1 MGTDIHT
8 IFQTKTK
15 DNQWYDIPHN
25 YNENRHYSLF
35 AWLAGVRQGNT
46 YIKPISEPRG
56 LPSDFQ
62 INGDIDHTTAIENI
76 EQGLRE
82 FYTAKYPYDG
92 SINMGYHSFSWL
104 LGSEIL
110 AAKPP
115 PVAKQGIVSVRFYH
129 TWDKISP
136 PETYCADVGG
146 PNVHIVIPDVVDYY
160 KETASHV
167 RVCWVAD
174 LEQEFKYFTDEI
186 RRLMEIHGEI
196 RMVFGFDS

>member
-8 IFQTKTK
+8 IFQANK

-25 YNENRHYSLF
+25 YKEDRHYSLF

-62 INGDIDHTTAIENI
+62 INGD
-76 EQGLRE
+76 
-82 FYTAKYPYDG
+82 
-92 SINMGYHSFSWL
+92 MGDHSFSWL

-110 AAKPP
+110 TAKPP
-115 PVAKQGIVSVRFYH
+115 PVAKQGIVSVEFYH
-129 TWDKISP
+129 IWDKISP
-136 PETYCADVGG
+136 PDTYCADVGG
-146 PNVHIVIPDVVDYY
+146 PNVHIVTPDVVDYY

-167 RVCWVAD
+167 RVCWVAN

>member
-8 IFQTKTK
+8 IFQANK

-56 LPSDFQ
+56 LPSDFK
-62 INGDIDHTTAIENI
+62 INGD
-76 EQGLRE
+76 
-82 FYTAKYPYDG
+82 
-92 SINMGYHSFSWL
+92 MGDHSFSWL

-115 PVAKQGIVSVRFYH
+115 PVAKQGIVSVEFYH
-129 TWDKISP
+129 IWDKISP
-136 PETYCADVGG
+136 PDTYCADVGG
-146 PNVHIVIPDVVDYY
+146 SNVHIVIPDVVDYY
-160 KETASHV
+160 KETATHV
-167 RVCWVAD
+167 RVCWVAN
-174 LEQEFKYFTDEI
+174 LEQEFKYFIDEI